1 MSIVLAEAFESRAMV
16 LEVPRVEVLGN
27 FVQELGVEIDGS

>member
-1 MSIVLAEAFESRAMV
+1 MSIILAEAFESRAMV

-27 FVQELGVEIDGS
+27 FDGT